1 MRIVAVFFLIG
12 IIALV
17 LGCGWFV
24 EPERIQ
30 VKTVSLPETVLNKA
44 LKGKTIVHISDLH
57 LSQFGKKEKEL
68 LVLLEKLQPD
78 LIFLTGD
85 YIQWGGDITPAV
97 TFLSQLKAATGVF
110 AVMGDY
116 DYSDSRQSCLFCH
129 EKGTGSPTRQHQV
142 TMLKNSSVKLNS
154 NGIPVEISGLD
165 VQNNDEEAIIS
176 SFSSTDQNMIRL
188 VLGHSP
194 LQFDALS
201 DKENILMFSG
211 DTHGGQ
217 IRLPLWLFKLF
228 GYEKNIRYN
237 YGLFQEGKKQMYVTR
252 GIGTS
257 HFKFRL
263 FCPPE
268 IAVFKF

>member
-1 MRIVAVFFLIG
+1 MT
-12 IIALV
+12 AL
-17 LGCGWFV
+17 LAIYGWRV
-24 EPERIQ
+24 EPDRIQ
-30 VKTVSLPETVLNKA
+30 VKTVSLPETVLNQA

-57 LSQFGKKEKEL
+57 LSQFGKKE
-68 LVLLEKLQPD
+68 EKLLALIDMIQPD
-78 LIFLTGD
+78 FIFLTGD
-85 YIQWGGDITPAV
+85 YIQWNGDITPAI
-97 TFLSQLKAATGVF
+97 TFLSKLEAASGVF

-129 EKGTGSPTRQHQV
+129 EKDTGSPTRQHQV
-142 TMLKNSSVKLNS
+142 TMLKNSSVHLIS
-154 NGIPVEISGLD
+154 NGITVAVSGLD
-165 VQNNDEEAIIS
+165 IQNKDEETFTP
-176 SFSSTDQNMIRL
+176 SFNNTEQEMIQL

-201 DKENILMFSG
+201 NKENILMFSG

-217 IRLPLWLFKLF
+217 IRLPAWLFKLF
-228 GYEKNIRYN
+228 GYEKNTRYN
-237 YGLFQEGKKQMYVTR
+237 YGLFQQGKKQMYVTR